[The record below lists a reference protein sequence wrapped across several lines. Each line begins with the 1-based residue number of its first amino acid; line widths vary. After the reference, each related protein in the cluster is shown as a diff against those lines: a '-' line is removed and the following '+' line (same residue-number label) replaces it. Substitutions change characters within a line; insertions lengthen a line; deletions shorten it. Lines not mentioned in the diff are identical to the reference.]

1 MIFRQYYLGCLAHAS
16 YLIGD
21 EGSHEAAVVD
31 PQRDVDQYVEAARGL
46 GLQIRHVFLTH
57 FHADFLA
64 GHIELRNRTGAR
76 IYLGARA
83 QAEYAFTPMKEGDT
97 LELGD
102 VRLAVLETPGHTP
115 ESISILVYDL
125 TKDAQRPESVL
136 TGDTLF
142 VGDVGRPDLRASL
155 GWSARELGSMLY
167 DSLHEKLLPLP
178 DETRVYPAHGAGS
191 LCGKSL
197 GSDNSTTIGE
207 QRRGNYA
214 LQPMSKETF
223 IGIVLADQPDA
234 PSYFTYAAVLNTKE
248 RPTLE
253 QAREQTLRPLTLD
266 KVLDL
271 RKAGAQILDVRDPAQ
286 WAAGHFAGSINI
298 GLSGTFATWAGSLL
312 DGERPIVIVAEPGGE
327 QEAQTRLGRIGFDHV
342 AGYLEG
348 GMQALESQM
357 ELVNRNDRMDPATLA
372 EELKAPVPPVVLD
385 VRTPAERKTQRIG
398 ESVHVPLNRLLKR
411 LQEVPRD
418 KSIVV
423 LCASGYR
430 SSMGVSL
437 LLRHGYDAVAD
448 LTGGINA
455 WEASGLPV
463 TRDQETAPAGG

>member
-1 MIFRQYYLGCLAHAS
+1 MILRQYYLGCLAHAS

-21 EGSHEAAVVD
+21 EGSLEAAVID
-31 PQRDVDQYVEAARGL
+31 PQRDVDQYVEFARGL

-64 GHIELRNRTGAR
+64 GHLELRDRTGAR

-83 QAEYAFTPMKEGDT
+83 EAEYAFTPMKEGNS
-97 LELGD
+97 LELGG
-102 VRLAVLETPGHTP
+102 VRLTVLETPGHTP
-115 ESISILVYDL
+115 ESISILVYDVA
-125 TKDAQRPESVL
+125 KDARRPEAVL

-167 DSLHEKLLPLP
+167 DSVHQKLLSLP

-197 GSDNSTTIGE
+197 GPENSTTIGE
-207 QRRGNYA
+207 QRRWNYA

-234 PSYFTYAAVLNTKE
+234 PSYFTYDAILNTKE

-266 KVLDL
+266 KVLGL
-271 RKAGAQILDVRDPAQ
+271 RNAGAQILDVRDPAH
-286 WAAGHFAGSINI
+286 WAAGHLVGSINI

-312 DGERPIVIVAEPGGE
+312 DRELPIVIVAEPGSE

-342 AGYLEG
+342 AGYLEA
-348 GMQALESQM
+348 GMLALESRM
-357 ELVNRNDRMDPATLA
+357 ELVRRSERMDPSVLA
-372 EELKAPVPPVVLD
+372 GELADPEPPVVLD
-385 VRTPAERKTQRIG
+385 VRSPAERKAQHIDK
-398 ESVHVPLNRLLKR
+398 SVHVPLNHLLKR

-418 KSIVV
+418 RRVV
-423 LCASGYR
+423 VQCASGYR
-430 SSMGVSL
+430 SSMGVSV
-437 LLRHGYDAVAD
+437 LLRHGFDAVAD

-463 TRDQETAPAGG
+463 ARNQETAPAGG

>member
-31 PQRDVDQYVEAARGL
+31 PQRDVDQYVEAAQGL

-64 GHIELRNRTGAR
+64 GHLELRDRTGAR

-83 QAEYAFTPMKEGDT
+83 EAEYAFTPMKEGDV
-97 LELGD
+97 LEFGD
-102 VRLAVLETPGHTP
+102 VRLKVLETPGHTP
-115 ESISILVYDL
+115 ESISILVYDVA
-125 TKDAQRPESVL
+125 KDAQRPEAVL

-167 DSLHEKLLPLP
+167 DSVHEKLLPLP

-197 GSDNSTTIGE
+197 GSENSSTIGE
-207 QRRGNYA
+207 QRRWNYA

-266 KVLDL
+266 KVLELKD
-271 RKAGAQILDVRDPAQ
+271 AGAQVLDVRDPAH
-286 WAAGHFAGSINI
+286 WAAGHLVGSINI

-312 DGERPIVIVAEPGGE
+312 DRERPIVIVAEPGGE

-342 AGYLEG
+342 AGYLDS

-357 ELVNRNDRMDPATLA
+357 DLVRRTDRLDPSALA
-372 EELKAPVPPVVLD
+372 EELKASEPPVVLD
-385 VRTPAERKTQRIG
+385 VRSPAERKAQRIDK
-398 ESVHVPLNRLLKR
+398 SVHVPLNHLLER

-418 KSIVV
+418 KRIVV
-423 LCASGYR
+423 QCASGYR

-437 LLRHGYDAVAD
+437 LLRHGFDAVAD
-448 LTGGINA
+448 LTGGISA
-455 WEASGLPV
+455 WEATGLPV
-463 TRDQETAPAGG
+463 AADPQTAPTGG